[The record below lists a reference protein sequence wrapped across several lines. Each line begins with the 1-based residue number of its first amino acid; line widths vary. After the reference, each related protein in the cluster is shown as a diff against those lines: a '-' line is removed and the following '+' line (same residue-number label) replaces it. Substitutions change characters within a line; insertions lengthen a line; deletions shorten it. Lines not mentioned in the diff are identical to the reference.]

1 MPVDDERPNVVQQAP
16 AGRRGSAPAAL
27 PPSLAN
33 LQDDDEYPSSD
44 GQPRAENTWQAEA
57 MTDLLLILR
66 NWFRHRRDVFVA
78 VDLLVYFEEGNRDA
92 RVAPDVFVTLG
103 AEAGHRWNYKVWEEG
118 PPQFVME
125 VASRSTAI
133 HDATTKKTIY
143 ERMGV
148 REYWLYDP
156 IGEFLDPRLQAFE
169 LRGLGYES
177 VPRQRSSGT
186 GFAIESTVLGL
197 EFRYE
202 EERLRIWDPTARGY
216 LRGLLEEAEAREMAE
231 ARARAEADG
240 RAAAE
245 AKLRA
250 QAIASERAEEERKRL
265 ISRIAE
271 LEAANKPDR

>member
-1 MPVDDERPNVVQQAP
+1 MPVDDARPNVVQQAP

-133 HDATTKKTIY
+133 HDATTKKTTY

-148 REYWLYDP
+148 REYWLDDP
-156 IGEFLDPRLQAFE
+156 IGEFHDSAAA
-169 LRGLGYES
+169 G
-177 VPRQRSSGT
+177 
-186 GFAIESTVLGL
+186 I
-197 EFRYE
+197 
-202 EERLRIWDPTARGY
+202 RI
-216 LRGLLEEAEAREMAE
+216 
-231 ARARAEADG
+231 ARARLRVSSQTAVIGNGFRDREHRSRAGIPLRRGAVADLG
-240 RAAAE
+240 SNCTRVLARA
-245 AKLRA
+245 
-250 QAIASERAEEERKRL
+250 
-265 ISRIAE
+265 SRGG
-271 LEAANKPDR
+271 